1 MGAGV
6 GLLQGGLGMI
16 GANQAEKAAKGERN
30 RARAEKKRLAGELEA
45 LENSRQPIINPYE
58 NVTDLSGQMSNPYA
72 NLGVATQAAEF
83 QAEQA
88 EVGLANTLDTLR
100 ATGASAGGATA
111 LAQAALA
118 SKKQISAS
126 LELQEA
132 SNQKLVAQGDEK
144 LQQLQLAE
152 KQRMQNADVMGKQ
165 FMFGATDRR
174 ENQRLNRAAGQLD
187 NAAADERSANAAY
200 GTAQA
205 GKYGAASN
213 MLGALG
219 GAINPSALMGQ
230 GSSSGGGGGSSLNS
244 GNLGIM
250 GSDRRLK
257 NNIKLISK
265 SESGLNIYSFN
276 YKDYKTWG
284 NKTYQGVM
292 SDEIPTSAVI
302 KHEDGFD
309 RVDYSKIDVEFKS
322 I

>member
-144 LQQLQLAE
+144 LQQMQLAE

-200 GTAQA
+200 GSAQA
-205 GKYGAASN
+205 GKYSAASN
-213 MLGALG
+213 MLGAF

-230 GSSSGGGGGSSLNS
+230 GSNSSGNSGGGGG
-244 GNLGIM
+244 
-250 GSDRRLK
+250 
-257 NNIKLISK
+257 
-265 SESGLNIYSFN
+265 
-276 YKDYKTWG
+276 
-284 NKTYQGVM
+284 
-292 SDEIPTSAVI
+292 
-302 KHEDGFD
+302 GFM
-309 RVDYSKIDVEFKS
+309 
-322 I
+322 

>member
-219 GAINPSALMGQ
+219 GAINPSAQ
-230 GSSSGGGGGSSLNS
+230 C
-244 GNLGIM
+244 
-250 GSDRRLK
+250 
-257 NNIKLISK
+257 
-265 SESGLNIYSFN
+265 
-276 YKDYKTWG
+276 
-284 NKTYQGVM
+284 V
-292 SDEIPTSAVI
+292 
-302 KHEDGFD
+302 
-309 RVDYSKIDVEFKS
+309 
-322 I
+322 

>member
-88 EVGLANTLDTLR
+88 EIGLANTLDTLR

-132 SNQKLVAQGDEK
+132 SNQKLVAQGDQK
-144 LQQLQLAE
+144 LQQMQLAE

-200 GTAQA
+200 GAAQA
-205 GKYGAASN
+205 GKYNAASN
-213 MLGALG
+213 MLGAFG
-219 GAINPSALMGQ
+219 SINPSALMGQ
-230 GSSSGGGGGSSLNS
+230 GSSSGGGGSSSYNF
-244 GNLGIM
+244 GGPAA
-250 GSDRRLK
+250 GY
-257 NNIKLISK
+257 
-265 SESGLNIYSFN
+265 GQG
-276 YKDYKTWG
+276 DYTL
-284 NKTYQGVM
+284 TY
-292 SDEIPTSAVI
+292 
-302 KHEDGFD
+302 
-309 RVDYSKIDVEFKS
+309 
-322 I
+322 